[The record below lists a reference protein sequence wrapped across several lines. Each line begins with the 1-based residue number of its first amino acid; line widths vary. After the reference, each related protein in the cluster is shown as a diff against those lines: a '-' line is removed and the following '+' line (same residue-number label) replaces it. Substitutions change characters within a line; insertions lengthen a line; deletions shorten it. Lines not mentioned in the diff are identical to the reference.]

1 MKNIKCYGIRLI
13 FTMLL
18 CSYSILQV
26 YYIKI
31 ENIHISLADIC
42 MLLILP
48 VSIIAF
54 NFYCFKINLPTL
66 VLLLLSGF
74 QLLFLYTFSRLDSGT
89 IVNTVHFILVLFVL
103 CFFIRN
109 IYNTKYGIK
118 FVIIISVVSSIYL
131 ILQFILLKVFNI
143 YISGQVDFLASRTAV
158 TGRIRPFSFFSEP
171 AAFGFYATYGL
182 ATCLFTNKESD
193 KRKKWLIVIITVALL
208 ISMSTTSIGLMIVVW
223 MLWIFDFLK
232 NNNKIKVKYL
242 LIVFL
247 SFLILLILGWRLN
260 IFKTIYEHTFE
271 GLSSGKMA
279 NGLSGRIG
287 NLSYAWNY
295 HTKIASK
302 WFGVGIVDLDY
313 FIPAFARIYIYY
325 GIIGYL
331 IFGFF
336 FAVCYKNTGK
346 LGKVYII
353 ITMVAALF
361 SDSIFG
367 AQMFTYMPIVMSEKY
382 LNNN

>member
-42 MLLILP
+42 LLLILP

-143 YISGQVDFLASRTAV
+143 
-158 TGRIRPFSFFSEP
+158 
-171 AAFGFYATYGL
+171 
-182 ATCLFTNKESD
+182 C
-193 KRKKWLIVIITVALL
+193 
-208 ISMSTTSIGLMIVVW
+208 
-223 MLWIFDFLK
+223 
-232 NNNKIKVKYL
+232 
-242 LIVFL
+242 
-247 SFLILLILGWRLN
+247 
-260 IFKTIYEHTFE
+260 
-271 GLSSGKMA
+271 
-279 NGLSGRIG
+279 
-287 NLSYAWNY
+287 
-295 HTKIASK
+295 
-302 WFGVGIVDLDY
+302 
-313 FIPAFARIYIYY
+313 
-325 GIIGYL
+325 
-331 IFGFF
+331 
-336 FAVCYKNTGK
+336 
-346 LGKVYII
+346 
-353 ITMVAALF
+353 
-361 SDSIFG
+361 
-367 AQMFTYMPIVMSEKY
+367 
-382 LNNN
+382 